1 MSLIV
6 SVSGIRGTIGGY
18 EGKNLTPL
26 DLVKFA
32 SAYSIWLKKYNTN
45 PTIVIGR
52 DGRLSGLMVSDLI
65 VESTDILL
73 NTI

>member
-45 PTIVIGR
+45 YLKLVIIMTNNLFKKR
-52 DGRLSGLMVSDLI
+52 K
-65 VESTDILL
+65 
-73 NTI
+73 